1 MIDHLDIKLRLFIVA
16 SPFCLGLTAL
26 AMDFHIAISQQYKQM
41 VTALHRSPCLS
52 YAITLWGEKGIRSRM
67 LVIFMVAGAIT
78 FPISSI
84 RRGLLDKEDYEQLPK
99 PLKTKIVIA
108 SWLSTTGFTWLVIN
122 YFII

>member
-1 MIDHLDIKLRLFIVA
+1 
-16 SPFCLGLTAL
+16 
-26 AMDFHIAISQQYKQM
+26 
-41 VTALHRSPCLS
+41 
-52 YAITLWGEKGIRSRM
+52 M

-84 RRGLLDKEDYEQLPK
+84 RRGLLDKEDYEQFPK